1 MSAGMEF
8 GGGVLGVN
16 RRSKNSKLKSE
27 NMNQHVFSPQS
38 AGERHIK
45 DSVSVSA
52 TLRKTSSSMWGHRA
66 ETEQQKR
73 RRSERSKETTSSFFV
88 TVRA

>member
-1 MSAGMEF
+1 MSAGMKLGE
-8 GGGVLGVN
+8 VLGVN

-27 NMNQHVFSPQS
+27 NMNQHVLSPQS
-38 AGERHIK
+38 TGERHIK

-52 TLRKTSSSMWGHRA
+52 TLRKTSSTMWGHRA
-66 ETEQQKR
+66 AKQQKR
-73 RRSERSKETTSSFFV
+73 RRSERSKETTSIFFV